1 MCELKEHS
9 TFERHKL
16 FTLGL
21 KCGAAELRRCKKE
34 HEDFKPSLP
43 PRVRC
48 QFKERRLFSFSSFL
62 FSLFTLCT
70 FAVFLLE
77 LRKEGN
83 ALFFYASLSALVLS
97 YLGRAF
103 CIYGLRKDMKEGRTT
118 GFLMGAAAYLFDPKC
133 GQYLLRPHLR
143 DKQLQSS
150 KYWDG
155 VQGKEQAKMTDPV
168 VTAAIQDRL
177 LIKSELFGG
186 LWAFH

>member
-1 MCELKEHS
+1 MSRSNATAWARDDVLLSRSRHTS
-9 TFERHKL
+9 LLGDILSYSSMIATFVHK
-16 FTLGL
+16 
-21 KCGAAELRRCKKE
+21 KKE

-150 KYWDG
+150 KYWM
-155 VQGKEQAKMTDPV
+155 VCRARSKLK
-168 VTAAIQDRL
+168 
-177 LIKSELFGG
+177 
-186 LWAFH
+186 